1 MIFVVLLIEA
11 AVAEQGIEEVNDWLH
26 GLLTIGTFGKNDL
39 KEDLQKANVDGD
51 SPSSSED
58 HVQDPVSDENLQDE
72 VNSLLHEQYDH
83 DLFSAIGAEQ
93 VQLHRQLSIEPERY
107 TSNDEQCCD
116 ESSNRSDSLQ
126 HGMSLVM
133 SRGKDV
139 SIDSAKNA
147 VGKKS
152 FSFLVKKI
160 FLCRSGFP
168 SGPSPKSPI
177 QESRMEKVN

>member
-1 MIFVVLLIEA
+1 MIFVVLVIEA
-11 AVAEQGIEEVNDWLH
+11 AVEEPGIEEVNDWLH

-39 KEDLQKANVDGD
+39 KEDLQKANVDGNL
-51 SPSSSED
+51 PSSSED
-58 HVQDPVSDENLQDE
+58 HVQDLVPDENLQDE

-83 DLFSAIGAEQ
+83 DFFSAIGAEQ
-93 VQLHRQLSIEPERY
+93 VQLHRQLSINPERF
-107 TSNDEQCCD
+107 TSNDAQCCD
-116 ESSNRSDSLQ
+116 ESGNRSDSLQ

-133 SRGKDV
+133 SRGNDV